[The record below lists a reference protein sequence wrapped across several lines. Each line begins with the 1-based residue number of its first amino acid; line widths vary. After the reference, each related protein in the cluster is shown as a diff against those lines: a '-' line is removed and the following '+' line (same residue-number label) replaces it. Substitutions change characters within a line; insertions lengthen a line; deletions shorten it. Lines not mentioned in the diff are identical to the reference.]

1 MMTEEKQDV
10 IRKLLSEGRTYREI
24 TKIMHCSP
32 NEIPRIRRKTTCEN
46 TEDSL
51 NMKNKS
57 ICSQALDLFQR
68 GVPLIQ
74 VIIILDIEPELGKKY
89 QDIYLGLLNREKIV
103 SMLKDDKDA
112 LSKIDILE
120 FLLKNPLLY
129 RKIKEA
135 IDIQVVIWELMAE
148 RNEAEDDL
156 NNVNF
161 LYSHA
166 DSRLQKLNKKLRLME
181 ENQLENNYL

>member
-1 MMTEEKQDV
+1 MISPEKQDV
-10 IRKLLSEGRTYREI
+10 IRKLLSEGRPNREI
-24 TKIMHCSP
+24 TKIARCSP
-32 NEIPRIRRKTTCEN
+32 NEITPIRRKIMGEN
-46 TEDSL
+46 TEDSI

-57 ICSQALDLFQR
+57 VCSQALDLFQK

-74 VIIILDIEPELGKKY
+74 VIIILDIEPEIGKKY

-103 SMLKDDKDA
+103 SILKDDKDA

-129 RKIKEA
+129 TKIKEA
-135 IDIQVVIWELMAE
+135 IDIQVVIWELMAQ
-148 RNEAEDDL
+148 RNEIEDDL

-181 ENQLENNYL
+181 KDQLENNYL